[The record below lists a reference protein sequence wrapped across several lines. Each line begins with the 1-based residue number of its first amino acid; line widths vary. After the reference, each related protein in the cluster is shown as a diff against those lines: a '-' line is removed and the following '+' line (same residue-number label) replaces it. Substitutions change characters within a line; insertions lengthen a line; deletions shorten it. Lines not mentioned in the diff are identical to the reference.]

1 MLELKSAKGD
11 RAQHYQNLND
21 WSRNGYPAREMLG
34 KFWQIDAYTYDEALG
49 QLPPEY
55 CPGGFRWIEYLTGD
69 ISATFIR
76 VGGDYWCGYTDKT
89 STKPGLLINTVTK
102 RMIEGARRSAQRVS

>member
-11 RAQHYQNLND
+11 RAQHFANLND

-49 QLPPEY
+49 QLPPGILSGRL
-55 CPGGFRWIEYLTGD
+55 PLD
-69 ISATFIR
+69 R
-76 VGGDYWCGYTDKT
+76 VPDRRHRRHLH
-89 STKPGLLINTVTK
+89 PRRRRLLV
-102 RMIEGARRSAQRVS
+102 RLHR